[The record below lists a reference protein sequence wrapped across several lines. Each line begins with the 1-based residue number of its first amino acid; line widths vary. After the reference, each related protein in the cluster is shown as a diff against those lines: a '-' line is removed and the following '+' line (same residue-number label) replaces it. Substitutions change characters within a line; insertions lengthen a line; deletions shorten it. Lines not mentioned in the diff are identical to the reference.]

1 MAFQELKRLISR
13 SETLAYFRTDCR
25 TRIVADASPVGLGA
39 VLTQKHGETWRVVSY
54 ASRSLTDVER
64 RYSQT
69 VCVCVCVEKLD

>member
-39 VLTQKHGETWRVVSY
+39 VLTHAAAWR
-54 ASRSLTDVER
+54 DVE
-64 RYSQT
+64 S
-69 VCVCVCVEKLD
+69 VLVCVEEFD